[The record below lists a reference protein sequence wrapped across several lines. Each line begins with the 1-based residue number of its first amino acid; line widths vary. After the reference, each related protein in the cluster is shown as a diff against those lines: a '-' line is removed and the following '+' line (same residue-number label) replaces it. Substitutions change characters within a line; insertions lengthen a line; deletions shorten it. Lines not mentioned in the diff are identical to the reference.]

1 MNTNDD
7 CIFKTV
13 TFNNEITPKQRK
25 HSLPSFAS
33 PLVLSALPVI
43 INKKLNNIQK
53 CNYQL

>member
-33 PLVLSALPVI
+33 PLILSALPVI